1 MVNYNKRLLG
11 RTLPRTCLCIVVVV
25 VVVSDTTP
33 DVCIYL
39 YFFAYFYFSLTT
51 FRTFKYTIS
60 NNSTLASPVQQ
71 KKQQTHHNPICA
83 TRDFTAVAFL
93 RQISIITKLLFFSA
107 LGRKTANPSSY
118 CWWRVIFC
126 IFCFLLLFLL
136 APSSSTFSCC
146 RPETL
151 ISFFLFS

>member
-1 MVNYNKRLLG
+1 MNYNKRLLG
-11 RTLPRTCLCIVVVV
+11 RTQPRTCLCIVVVV
-25 VVVSDTTP
+25 VVSDTTL

-71 KKQQTHHNPICA
+71 KKQQKTHHNPICA

-136 APSSSTFSCC
+136 APSSSTFNCC

>member
-1 MVNYNKRLLG
+1 MFVYRRRRRRIGHDSRCVYIYIFSRIFIFRLPLFAHLNILFLITALWPLLCNRRSNKK
-11 RTLPRTCLCIVVVV
+11 RT
-25 VVVSDTTP
+25 TT
-33 DVCIYL
+33 
-39 YFFAYFYFSLTT
+39 
-51 FRTFKYTIS
+51 
-60 NNSTLASPVQQ
+60 Q
-71 KKQQTHHNPICA
+71 CA
-83 TRDFTAVAFL
+83 TRDFTAVAYL